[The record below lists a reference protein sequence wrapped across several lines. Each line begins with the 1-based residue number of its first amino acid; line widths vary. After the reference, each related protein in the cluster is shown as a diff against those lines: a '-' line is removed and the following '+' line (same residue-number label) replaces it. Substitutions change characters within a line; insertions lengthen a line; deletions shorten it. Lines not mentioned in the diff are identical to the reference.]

1 MKYFAWRGNV
11 REMMN
16 LIRRGMVMC
25 DKKLISATDLGIEST
40 SAGFGDLSLREIKD
54 QAEKQ
59 AIQEAIARAEQNI
72 ALASRH
78 LGISRVMLYRL
89 MNKYDLV

>member
-1 MKYFAWRGNV
+1 MNV
-11 REMMN
+11 
-16 LIRRGMVMC
+16 L
-25 DKKLISATDLGIEST
+25 LISAADLGIEFTST
-40 SAGFGDLSLREIKD
+40 SFDGLSLREIKE

>member
-1 MKYFAWRGNV
+1 
-11 REMMN
+11 
-16 LIRRGMVMC
+16 LIT
-25 DKKLISATDLGIEST
+25 AADLGIEST
-40 SAGFGDLSLREIKD
+40 SADFDKLSLREIKE

-59 AIQEAIARAEQNI
+59 AIQETIARSGQNI